1 MFIRAINISPLTG
14 RTLART
20 STLRLTLNFE
30 LSNFKLCHMKLS
42 ELARLTGARVEPD
55 ALEDLEIRGAAG
67 LDDAKAGHVT
77 FLANP
82 RYTPR
87 LQTTHASAVF
97 VGEKV
102 EVERSDLAVLRARDP
117 YLAYTRALRLF
128 YPEPEFEPLVHPSA
142 SIDPTA
148 HLGQGVSIGACAVV
162 GRNVRIGDRVR
173 IYPNVTIYDEVRV
186 GPDSTIHSGV
196 AVRAGSLVG
205 ARVTIHNNAVIG
217 SDGFG
222 YAKDEE
228 GRWLKI
234 PQTGRVVVEDDVEI
248 GAGTTIDCASVGET
262 RVARGA
268 KVDNLV
274 QIGHSCTV
282 GEDSLLCA
290 QVGLAGSSRIGRR
303 VILAGQA
310 GVAGH
315 LSLGDDVVL
324 TAKSATSHNVPAGKV
339 ISGIPAFDNREWLR
353 SIAAFRRLGEMQR
366 TIRVLEERLAALE
379 ERAAPSGEIPATTEK
394 SES

>member
-1 MFIRAINISPLTG
+1 
-14 RTLART
+14 
-20 STLRLTLNFE
+20 
-30 LSNFKLCHMKLS
+30 MKLS
-42 ELARLTGARVEPD
+42 ELARLTGARVEEKFND
-55 ALEDLEIRGAAG
+55 IDITGAAG
-67 LDDAKAGHVT
+67 LDEAEAGHVT

-87 LQTTHASAVF
+87 VQTTRASAIFLAEESEAVR
-97 VGEKV
+97 E
-102 EVERSDLAVLRARDP
+102 DLAVLHARDP

-128 YPEPEFEPLVHPSA
+128 NPEPEFEPVIHSSAVVDPSA
-142 SIDPTA
+142 R
-148 HLGQGVSIGACAVV
+148 LGAGVAVGACSVLGRDVIV
-162 GRNVRIGDRVR
+162 GDGVRIF
-173 IYPNVTIYDEVRV
+173 PNVTVYDGVVIGEGSV
-186 GPDSTIHSGV
+186 IHSGV
-196 AVRAGSLVG
+196 ALREGTVIG
-205 ARVTIHNNAVIG
+205 ARVSIHNNAVIG

-222 YAKDEE
+222 YAKDEK

-262 RVARGA
+262 RIARGA
-268 KVDNLV
+268 KIDNLV

-315 LSLGDDVVL
+315 LEIGDDVVL
-324 TAKSATSHNVPAGKV
+324 TAKSATSHNVPAGRV
-339 ISGIPAFDNREWLR
+339 ISGIPAFDNRDWLR
-353 SIAAFRRLGEMQR
+353 STAAFRRLGDMQR
-366 TIRVLEERLAALE
+366 TLRTLEARLAALE
-379 ERAAPSGEIPATTEK
+379 TDTSST
-394 SES
+394 